1 MVVGIGVDLVENC
14 RFERELLRGQ
24 WRLQDGIFTAAEI
37 RQCSSSQPAL
47 RYAACFAA
55 KEATLKALGIGACD
69 LGMFR
74 EIEVMVAGNGRYGVL
89 LQQRAKSE
97 SEQLGVRQIKIS
109 IARGK
114 THTGAIAILES
125 QS

>member
-1 MVVGIGVDLVENC
+1 MVVGIGVDLVENS

-24 WRLQDGIFTAAEI
+24 WRLEDGVFSSCEI
-37 RQCSSSQPAL
+37 QQCSSVRATS

-69 LGMFR
+69 LEMFR
-74 EIEVMVAGNGRYGVL
+74 EIEVVIAANGDYGVSL
-89 LQQRAKSE
+89 HERAKRE

-109 IARGK
+109 IARGN
-114 THTGAIAILES
+114 THTSAIVILES
-125 QS
+125 

>member
-1 MVVGIGVDLVENC
+1 MVVGIGVDLVENS

-24 WRLQDGIFTAAEI
+24 WRLQDGIFTTSEI
-37 RQCSSSQPAL
+37 RQCSSAQPAL

-55 KEATLKALGIGACD
+55 KEATLKAIGIGACD

-74 EIEVMVAGNGRYGVL
+74 EIEVVLAVNGNYGVL
-89 LQQRAKSE
+89 LQERAKRE
-97 SEQLGVRQIKIS
+97 SEQLGVRQITIS
-109 IARGK
+109 IASGK
-114 THTGAIAILES
+114 THTSAIVILES